1 MMIALGLA
9 FTGGALAQ
17 PADEPA
23 AAMEPRVVT
32 VAEAER
38 SDPFSALV
46 GKRTKR
52 ARSRPSTIQVERYV
66 IATDGRAFLFENRGE
81 EARLKFLCR
90 DDDERLDCK
99 IDPERTAEEIHLLT
113 PTTGPRGDLIFKDNE
128 GSTFLRIA
136 SYGGATVFWPG
147 EKAGHAASK
156 SFGDETS
163 LRLPFADI
171 ATAERRA
178 RQATAELSALTG
190 TPILIDLGQPAVDE
204 TSGAAVLAD
213 AVARAASGVQRVA
226 DDPTGADVISKRV
239 NKIKLIPAEVAE
251 ISLDGKALEVRY
263 NPAADLQGRPSSA
276 AVARFLENSL

>member
-1 MMIALGLA
+1 MLLEQLDWFRLIVLADLLCCVFRGRMTNKSILTPIAIALGLA
-9 FTGGALAQ
+9 ITSAALLAQ
-17 PADEPA
+17 PAEEPA
-23 AAMEPRVVT
+23 AAVVEPRVIT

-52 ARSRPSTIQVERYV
+52 ARTRPTAVQVERYV

-81 EARLKFLCR
+81 QARLKFLCR
-90 DDDERLDCK
+90 DNDERLDCK

-178 RQATAELSALTG
+178 QQATAELSALTG
-190 TPILIDLGQPAVDE
+190 SPILIDLGDPAVDD
-204 TSGAAVLAD
+204 SIGRCGA
-213 AVARAASGVQRVA
+213 G
-226 DDPTGADVISKRV
+226 
-239 NKIKLIPAEVAE
+239 
-251 ISLDGKALEVRY
+251 
-263 NPAADLQGRPSSA
+263 
-276 AVARFLENSL
+276 